1 MIDMETPRR
10 RVWIRAQSR
19 ALDSDLDLTIR
30 AECLRIRQ
38 AATRQWMVEQGIWL
52 ERIPKDYPPSRALRK
67 VDPVAYRYGMAAWIA
82 KTGFTIEEQVND
94 SGS

>member
-38 AATRQWMVEQGIWL
+38 AATRQWMQDRGIWL
-52 ERIPKDYPPSRALRK
+52 EQHRGRI
-67 VDPVAYRYGMAAWIA
+67 
-82 KTGFTIEEQVND
+82 
-94 SGS
+94 

>member
-1 MIDMETPRR
+1 MIDMETHHR

-38 AATRQWMVEQGIWL
+38 QATKQWMADRGIWL
-52 ERIPKDYPPSRALRK
+52 KQRRGRSR
-67 VDPVAYRYGMAAWIA
+67 
-82 KTGFTIEEQVND
+82 
-94 SGS
+94 

>member
-1 MIDMETPRR
+1 MIDLETPRQ

-38 AATRQWMVEQGIWL
+38 EATRQWMQDRGIWL
-52 ERIPKDYPPSRALRK
+52 KQRRGRS
-67 VDPVAYRYGMAAWIA
+67 
-82 KTGFTIEEQVND
+82 
-94 SGS
+94 

>member
-1 MIDMETPRR
+1 MPDFETPRR

-38 AATRQWMVEQGIWL
+38 EATRQWMVDRGMWL
-52 ERIPKDYPPSRALRK
+52 KQCGGRI
-67 VDPVAYRYGMAAWIA
+67 
-82 KTGFTIEEQVND
+82 
-94 SGS
+94 